1 MSKIGVEE
9 AYNIGREAFNKGL
22 DLHNIDPSEFTPIE
36 WDNVVA
42 GYNNSIGEDEP
53 MDEDMNL
60 YNDPDELDFN

>member
-1 MSKIGVEE
+1 MSNVGVEE
-9 AYNIGREAFNKGL
+9 AYNIGRDAYNKGL
-22 DLHNIDPSEFTPIE
+22 DLHNIDPTEFTPIE

-42 GYNNSIGEDEP
+42 GYNNATGEQD